1 MKPLKGQGLPTPRSG
16 AAWLGGETVSV
27 LSEGARMAAL
37 KATDTWTP
45 PLETLS
51 QSGGA
56 GPAQGF
62 TSSPGDSEAQP
73 ELKWH
78 RDREAFRGRL
88 PGGHFTSLRPDVLI
102 SKRRIM
108 RVPASRALIETSP
121 CAPAH
126 SGLHPC
132 HFLSSVTLL
141 RSHPL
146 PTSSPNPRP
155 GTGSLAA

>member
-16 AAWLGGETVSV
+16 AAWLGGKTVSV
-27 LSEGARMAAL
+27 LSEGARMATL

-51 QSGGA
+51 QLGGA

-62 TSSPGDSEAQP
+62 ISSPGDSEAQP

-78 RDREAFRGRL
+78 RDQEVFRGRL
-88 PGGHFTSLRPDVLI
+88 LGGHFTSLRPDFLT

-108 RVPASRALIETSP
+108 RVPASRALID
-121 CAPAH
+121 
-126 SGLHPC
+126 
-132 HFLSSVTLL
+132 
-141 RSHPL
+141 
-146 PTSSPNPRP
+146 
-155 GTGSLAA
+155 